1 MKKIFI
7 YVQIIRLLQLH
18 ISNFITNRALDELRI
33 QCCLYTRHIKKM
45 PNFLMIVQCKTPFHF
60 M

>member
-1 MKKIFI
+1 MKINISFHEKKIFI

-33 QCCLYTRHIKKM
+33 ESCLYTRHIKKM
-45 PNFLMIVQCKTPFHF
+45 P
-60 M
+60 

>member
-33 QCCLYTRHIKKM
+33 QSCLYAQY
-45 PNFLMIVQCKTPFHF
+45 V
-60 M
+60 

>member
-1 MKKIFI
+1 MRIIIFLHENKYFLSWKKIFI

-33 QCCLYTRHIKKM
+33 ESCLYTRHIKKM
-45 PNFLMIVQCKTPFHF
+45 P
-60 M
+60 

>member
-33 QCCLYTRHIKKM
+33 QSWLYTRHIKKM
-45 PNFLMIVQCKTPFHF
+45 P
-60 M
+60 